1 MARSPL
7 DIDALR
13 EGATPSRASMAR
25 TVFALSLP
33 AILAE
38 LSSTLM
44 QYIDASMV
52 GSLGAHASAAIGVM
66 ESTMWLLGGL
76 AMSATMGFTVQVA
89 QLVGA
94 GRDADARNVL
104 RQSIV
109 VLTVFG
115 VLLFAIGHAAAGSLP
130 RWLGADPE
138 LWTDASHYL
147 SICSI
152 MLIPMAL
159 ARLGTGML
167 QCSGDMLTPSVLNVL
182 SCVLDVCFNAL
193 LIPKPWSLS
202 LGALTLQVPALGW
215 GVAGAATG
223 TLLAQTIT
231 AVLLLWF
238 ACARSERLAFRERG
252 VWLPRRATLRPAWSV
267 CWPLFVERIVLNSSY
282 IACTAIIAPL
292 GVVATATNS
301 LAITAEGVCYMPG
314 MGMEAAATTLVG
326 QAIGAERRD
335 VARSFARLSTV
346 LGMLVMALMGALMY
360 VLAPQIMAMLTPD
373 EAVRDL
379 GVQVLRIAAVSEPM
393 FGAAIVAAGALR
405 GAGDTLIPSI
415 LTLASMWGV
424 RITLLSFVTPRWGL
438 IGAWAAMA
446 FELWVRGA
454 LFLVRLLR
462 DRWLQRAALT

>member
-202 LGALTLQVPALGW
+202 LGALTLRRRVRCSRRQSRRCCCCGSPARARSAWRFASEACGCLDARRSAPPG
-215 GVAGAATG
+215 
-223 TLLAQTIT
+223 
-231 AVLLLWF
+231 
-238 ACARSERLAFRERG
+238 ACAGLSS
-252 VWLPRRATLRPAWSV
+252 WSV
-267 CWPLFVERIVLNSSY
+267 SC
-282 IACTAIIAPL
+282 
-292 GVVATATNS
+292 
-301 LAITAEGVCYMPG
+301 
-314 MGMEAAATTLVG
+314 
-326 QAIGAERRD
+326 
-335 VARSFARLSTV
+335 
-346 LGMLVMALMGALMY
+346 
-360 VLAPQIMAMLTPD
+360 
-373 EAVRDL
+373 
-379 GVQVLRIAAVSEPM
+379 
-393 FGAAIVAAGALR
+393 
-405 GAGDTLIPSI
+405 
-415 LTLASMWGV
+415 
-424 RITLLSFVTPRWGL
+424 
-438 IGAWAAMA
+438 
-446 FELWVRGA
+446 
-454 LFLVRLLR
+454 
-462 DRWLQRAALT
+462 